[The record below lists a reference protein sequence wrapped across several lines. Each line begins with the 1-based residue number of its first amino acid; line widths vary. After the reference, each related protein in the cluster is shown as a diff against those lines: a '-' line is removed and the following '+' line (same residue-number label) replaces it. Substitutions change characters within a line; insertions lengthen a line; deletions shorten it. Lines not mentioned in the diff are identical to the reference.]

1 MREIQHFKVKI
12 LPSKPQPNSIYFVAA
27 EGATAVSTYIT
38 DRCGLALPLVD
49 LQGLSS
55 VTGTG
60 VTGTAQNPIV
70 DIATF
75 LSSENGNLIT
85 LSTVDGKLYL
95 NSTQDNKVIYFYP
108 TLTELGVLTLEEV
121 TETHI
126 ATWIQTQGI
135 IIAEDEI
142 PFFKIELSLTPV
154 YFDPINRPGP
164 SATWPEGQTFNP
176 KTYYITDYVL
186 VPGEGYLANVY
197 EDAAGTIPFV
207 GNGQYRTP
215 SLGGGDNPNLIC
227 VYTITSLSK
236 ISTQYCRS

>member
-1 MREIQHFKVKI
+1 MKEIQHFKVKI

-108 TLTELGVLTLEEV
+108 TLTELGVDTLEEV
-121 TETHI
+121 TEAHI
-126 ATWIQTQGI
+126 AIWIQNEGI
-135 IIAEDEI
+135 VIAEDEI
-142 PFFKIELSLTPV
+142 PLFKVKLELYPI
-154 YFDPINRPGP
+154 YFDEINLP
-164 SATWPEGQTFNP
+164 SAGTTWPEGQVFEPTVFYATKDYTVVSPVNAKVYRDKNG
-176 KTYYITDYVL
+176 KTPFIGGYID
-186 VPGEGYLANVY
+186 G
-197 EDAAGTIPFV
+197 
-207 GNGQYRTP
+207 YRTP
-215 SLGGGDNPNLIC
+215 NTPNPSIVC
-227 VYTITSLSK
+227 VYKINTLGVITNR
-236 ISTQYCRS
+236 ICRS